1 MPEFKY
7 EINEKVAL
15 LSEKGNYTCEANV
28 ITYGENGK
36 PKLDIRKWNRAEDKM
51 QKGITLTKEEAEAL
65 FEALKNFNFNQLG

>member
-15 LSEKGNYTCEANV
+15 LSENGDYTCEANV
-28 ITYGENGK
+28 ITYGTGR

-51 QKGITLTKEEAEAL
+51 QKGITLNRAEAEAL
-65 FEALKNFNFNQLG
+65 YEALKEFDFDLLG